1 MENKSKKLK
10 AKDFITIGIF
20 TAILFAVEFALGML
34 GYIHPFIVASY
45 VIILPLASG
54 IPMML
59 FYTKVE
65 KFGMITIV
73 SVLLAIIM
81 FVGGMGYLGAP
92 LIIISGLVA
101 DFIAKSGNYKS
112 FKKTVLSFGVFNLW
126 ICSNYFPILV
136 TAESYRKDLIDGGFS
151 AEYANNLFAAIN
163 VKTIGILV
171 VLCFDPRTKLFMV
184 FVVSLIAMMSAT
196 TPVLWVIR
204 IIITLI
210 PIVLLILEKK
220 YSSAL
225 RFFLAY
231 GIALVLLLFF
241 ISENSEGIIAS
252 LLIGYCGIVVQ
263 FMPALIT
270 AWYVIRTTKIGEFM
284 SCMQKMHIPDGIAVS
299 LAVVMRF
306 FPTIKEEYSSIND
319 AMRMRGVMLG
329 GGNVL
334 RMFEFRMI
342 PLLFSCVNIGEELSA
357 AAITRGLGGE
367 TKRSSLIELKLGLAD
382 YLLMA
387 FLTAATVIFVMYKY
401 FL

>member
-1 MENKSKKLK
+1 
-10 AKDFITIGIF
+10 
-20 TAILFAVEFALGML
+20 
-34 GYIHPFIVASY
+34 
-45 VIILPLASG
+45 
-54 IPMML
+54 
-59 FYTKVE
+59 
-65 KFGMITIV
+65 
-73 SVLLAIIM
+73 
-81 FVGGMGYLGAP
+81 
-92 LIIISGLVA
+92 
-101 DFIAKSGNYKS
+101 
-112 FKKTVLSFGVFNLW
+112 
-126 ICSNYFPILV
+126 
-136 TAESYRKDLIDGGFS
+136 
-151 AEYANNLFAAIN
+151 
-163 VKTIGILV
+163 
-171 VLCFDPRTKLFMV
+171 
-184 FVVSLIAMMSAT
+184 MMSAT

>member
-1 MENKSKKLK
+1 MRL
-10 AKDFITIGIF
+10 
-20 TAILFAVEFALGML
+20 
-34 GYIHPFIVASY
+34 
-45 VIILPLASG
+45 
-54 IPMML
+54 
-59 FYTKVE
+59 
-65 KFGMITIV
+65 
-73 SVLLAIIM
+73 
-81 FVGGMGYLGAP
+81 
-92 LIIISGLVA
+92 
-101 DFIAKSGNYKS
+101 
-112 FKKTVLSFGVFNLW
+112 
-126 ICSNYFPILV
+126 
-136 TAESYRKDLIDGGFS
+136 
-151 AEYANNLFAAIN
+151 
-163 VKTIGILV
+163 
-171 VLCFDPRTKLFMV
+171 DPRTKLFMV

-196 TPVLWVIR
+196 TPVLWMIR

-357 AAITRGLGGE
+357 AAITRGLGGDS
-367 TKRSSLIELKLGLAD
+367 KRSCLIELKLGLAD

-387 FLTAATVIFVMYKY
+387 FLTAAAVIFVMYKY